1 MNRRRL
7 PSVLAAVAVTLTI
20 SACAGSG
27 LGTLGDV
34 LGSAQSN
41 SLYGEVRSVDTRRGS
56 IQVREQRGRDY
67 TVRIDNRTRVLYQQ
81 REYSVS
87 ALERGDQVQVYVE
100 YDRNNTAW
108 ADRIEVRESARD
120 SRDRDRGDWDRDRGD
135 RDRNDRDR
143 NDRDRAAVMRL
154 DGRVQG
160 IDTRRG
166 WFTVT
171 QTRGPRLVVYVTRNT
186 RSDEI
191 RRFERLRRG
200 DRVRV
205 EVRSRGRDQ
214 AELIRFR

>member
-7 PSVLAAVAVTLTI
+7 LPALTMVGMAGVL

-34 LGSAQSN
+34 LGSGQSS
-41 SLYGEVRSVDTRRGS
+41 SLYGEVRSVDTRRGR
-56 IQVREQRGRDY
+56 IQVREQQGRDY
-67 TVRIDNRTRVLYQQ
+67 TVRYDNRTRVVYRQ
-81 REYSVS
+81 REYPVS
-87 ALERGDQVQVYVE
+87 RLERGDQVQVRVE
-100 YDRNNTAW
+100 YDRNNTPY
-108 ADRIEVRESARD
+108 ADRIDVRESARD
-120 SRDRDRGDWDRDRGD
+120 GRDRGDWDRDD
-135 RDRNDRDR
+135 RDRDRGM
-143 NDRDRAAVMRL
+143 MRV

-166 WFTVT
+166 YFTVT

-186 RSDEI
+186 RRDDI